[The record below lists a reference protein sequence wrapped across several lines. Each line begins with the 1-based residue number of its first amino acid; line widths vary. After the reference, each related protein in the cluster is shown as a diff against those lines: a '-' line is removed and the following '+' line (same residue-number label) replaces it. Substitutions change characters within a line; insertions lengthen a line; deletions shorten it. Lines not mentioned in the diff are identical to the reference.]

1 MATKKTKAPKK
12 AAKKVAKKVTK
23 KASPKPP
30 PPRSPYFDAEA
41 EREAQEAYKR
51 LELIRASATYA
62 GAVRFLK
69 PMRES
74 VRLSAM
80 AAVRARAQAER
91 GKARLLTLSPR
102 LFPTLRG
109 LAKKAIEAAVRAEQ
123 SAEDA
128 SRALDNAYRRVEWF
142 ARREG
147 YDLMVRLF
155 DAARARP
162 YSDWTDSGDGPGR
175 GEIMASYGDQ
185 ASPPL
190 DDPEGDLFR
199 LGDVVQSVP
208 KKFPP
213 LRTQEPDGGLQGR
226 VRFEV
231 QIDTYEN
238 LSPEARKYIDSILKG
253 LQVFYG
259 IGYRENPKYQKREQ
273 TLKDGR
279 FVPKWYD
286 VRNAGAATLWAM
298 GRIESLRDN
307 NISVLGVVCQV
318 LVGRFRTRKLS
329 AKTREKFEAFE
340 RAGLTFGGGPRP

>member
-1 MATKKTKAPKK
+1 
-12 AAKKVAKKVTK
+12 
-23 KASPKPP
+23 
-30 PPRSPYFDAEA
+30 
-41 EREAQEAYKR
+41 
-51 LELIRASATYA
+51 
-62 GAVRFLK
+62 
-69 PMRES
+69 MRES

-102 LFPTLRG
+102 LFPTLRA
-109 LAKKAIEAAVRAEQ
+109 LARGAIEAADRAEQ

-128 SRALDNAYRRVEWF
+128 TRALDNAYRRVEWF

-155 DAARARP
+155 GAARARP

-238 LSPEARKYIDSILKG
+238 LSPEGRKYIDSILKG

-259 IGYRENPKYQKREQ
+259 IGYRENPKYQKREE

-318 LVGRFRTRKLS
+318 LIGRFRTRKLS